1 MGKNRNIRV
10 RGVRREEPDLRQ
22 LGRALLALVEAQR
35 EAEAEAAHH
44 HAAQEK
50 AQTAPPPPRH
60 ANSKTTPKDGR
71 GGSS

>member
-10 RGVRREEPDLRQ
+10 RGVRREEPDLRK

-35 EAEAEAAHH
+35 EAEAEAAHRR
-44 HAAQEK
+44 ATEPK
-50 AQTAPPPPRH
+50 APPQ
-60 ANSKTTPKDGR
+60 AQQGKSKTTPKDGH